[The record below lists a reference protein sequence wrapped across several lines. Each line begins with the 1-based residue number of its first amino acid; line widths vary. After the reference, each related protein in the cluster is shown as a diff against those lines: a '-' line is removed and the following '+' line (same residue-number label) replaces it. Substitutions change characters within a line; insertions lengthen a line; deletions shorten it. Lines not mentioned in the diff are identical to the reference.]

1 MLFNSRLDAAKWGA
15 STALGVEDLQHRAG
29 ELRSTGESCLEELLL
44 ARMRQVSLRNRQQA
58 LRPGVSRGGGGDIR
72 TKVGSVVFLFL
83 ESGRKGSRLICSQE

>member
-29 ELRSTGESCLEELLL
+29 ELRSTRESCLEELLL

-58 LRPGVSRGGGGDIR
+58 RPGVSRGGGGDIR
-72 TKVGSVVFLFL
+72 KKVGSVVFLFL